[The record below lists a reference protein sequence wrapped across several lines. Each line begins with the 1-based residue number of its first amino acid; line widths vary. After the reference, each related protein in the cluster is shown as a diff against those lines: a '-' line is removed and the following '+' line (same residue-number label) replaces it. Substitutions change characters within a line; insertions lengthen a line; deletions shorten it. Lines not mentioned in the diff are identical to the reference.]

1 MQGVLASVRT
11 GRTIGAR
18 EVIHP
23 QAASL
28 GSRDVT
34 VERIRNTASLEVT
47 PVVSASA
54 GTGYATTMS
63 APTEPPERLTP
74 TEVPER
80 LTPDDPPVAP
90 PETPPDPGPPQ
101 KT

>member
-1 MQGVLASVRT
+1 VF
-11 GRTIGAR
+11 
-18 EVIHP
+18 HP
-23 QAASL
+23 QAALS
-28 GSRDVT
+28 GSREVA
-34 VERIRNTASLEVT
+34 VEQIRNTASLEAT

-54 GTGYATTMS
+54 GTGYASTMS

-80 LTPDDPPVAP
+80 LTPDDAPVTP